1 MRPDDPNYEYLFLIA
16 DALGDLRNDVVFVGG
31 CTAGL
36 LFTDAAAEGIR
47 ATKDV
52 DAIVEVATLGQY
64 YELESR
70 LPALGFARDANSEV
84 ICRWRHTA
92 SGVLFDLMP
101 IDPAILGFSNRWY
114 VEAARTAT
122 RVRLNDR
129 VEIRRISAPAFIAT
143 KLEAFLDR
151 GCGDFLSSHD
161 LEDVLA
167 VMDGRPSIDD
177 ELLTATP
184 DLQQF
189 VRETI
194 AALLSDARFE
204 NYLPGLL
211 ADDSRAT
218 IVLERLKG
226 LVSGGKKK
234 AG

>member
-1 MRPDDPNYEYLFLIA
+1 
-16 DALGDLRNDVVFVGG
+16 
-31 CTAGL
+31 
-36 LFTDAAAEGIR
+36 
-47 ATKDV
+47 
-52 DAIVEVATLGQY
+52 
-64 YELESR
+64 
-70 LPALGFARDANSEV
+70 
-84 ICRWRHTA
+84 
-92 SGVLFDLMP
+92 
-101 IDPAILGFSNRWY
+101 
-114 VEAARTAT
+114 
-122 RVRLNDR
+122 
-129 VEIRRISAPAFIAT
+129 
-143 KLEAFLDR
+143 
-151 GCGDFLSSHD
+151 
-161 LEDVLA
+161 
-167 VMDGRPSIDD
+167 MDGRPSIDD